1 MLIIDEFN
9 IDTKSAITTV
19 ELEKDRYVDVKWYLD
34 DLGSWTGYVLQNEDG
49 SLVYDCKDN
58 TYADYPV
65 NEKEIMDFLF
75 KRR

>member
-49 SLVYDCKDN
+49 SLVYDCKD
-58 TYADYPV
+58 
-65 NEKEIMDFLF
+65 I
-75 KRR
+75 R